1 MEIGKDAIM
10 RMVRATRMA
19 VEMSENIQKL
29 CGNDNVNTADYL
41 SNELIEALY
50 DIVDGRR
57 MNVNDQF
64 MDKEAVKLVMDT
76 ELSESDA
83 ADGLLKLYE
92 QIHPAMPKPNLV
104 SRDKLNEMLGN
115 CGYRP
120 TAEREWSR

>member
-1 MEIGKDAIM
+1 MEIKKDALM
-10 RMVRATRMA
+10 RMIKATRMA
-19 VEMSENIQKL
+19 LEISENIQKL
-29 CGNDNVNTADYL
+29 CGNESINAADYL

-64 MDKEAVKLVMDT
+64 TDKEAVKLVMDT

-83 ADGLLKLYE
+83 TDALLKLYD
-92 QIHPAMPKPNLV
+92 QNHPAMPKPNLV
-104 SRDKLNEMLGN
+104 NRDKLNEMLDN

-120 TAEREWSR
+120 TAEGEWSR